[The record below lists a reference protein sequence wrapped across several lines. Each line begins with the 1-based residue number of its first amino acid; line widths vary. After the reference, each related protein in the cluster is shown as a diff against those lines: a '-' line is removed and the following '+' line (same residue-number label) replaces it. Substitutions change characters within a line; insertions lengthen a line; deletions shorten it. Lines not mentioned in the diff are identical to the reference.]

1 MDAKEQFNNQAKFYS
16 SSKTFSAGES
26 LDILS
31 NLLKDK
37 KFESGL
43 DIGTGAGF
51 AAFELSKSCQKV
63 EATDIS
69 EGMIAE
75 AKKIMKDRK
84 INNLNF
90 NICNAEELKYSDK
103 KFDIVTCRT
112 AAHHFIDVEKFC
124 CEVHRV
130 LKDEG
135 EFIIVDTITSDQIK
149 LNNWH
154 QEVELIRDKSH
165 IKNLS
170 LIEWK
175 NLLKKTN
182 FYIKDIIQSRV
193 TMNLNDWMERSGTSE
208 NDKKILKNKFQNS
221 DEKIKSFFGIKNLN
235 NDISFYWPVGIFNL
249 KKLNKIN

>member
-16 SSKTFSAGES
+16 SSKTFSTGES

-31 NLLKDK
+31 NLFNKK
-37 KFESGL
+37 KFKSGL

-51 AAFELSKSCQKV
+51 AAFELSKSCEKV

-69 EGMIAE
+69 EGMINE
-75 AKKIMKDRK
+75 AKKIMKERK

-90 NICNAEELKYSDK
+90 NICSAEELNYSDK
-103 KFDIVTCRT
+103 EFDIVTCRT

-124 CEVHRV
+124 SEVHRV

-154 QEVELIRDKSH
+154 QEVELIRDKSN

-175 NLLKKTN
+175 SILKISK
-182 FYIKDIIQSRV
+182 FSFLDIIQSRV
-193 TMNLNDWMERSGTSE
+193 TMNLNDWMERSGTSDK
-208 NDKKILKNKFQNS
+208 DKKILKDKFQNS
-221 DEKIKSFFGIKNLN
+221 NEKIKRFFGIKILN
-235 NDISFYWPVGIFNL
+235 NDISFYWPVGIFHL
-249 KKLNKIN
+249 KKLN

>member
-31 NLLKDK
+31 NLFNKK
-37 KFESGL
+37 KFKSGL

-51 AAFELSKSCQKV
+51 AAFELSKSCEKV

-69 EGMIAE
+69 EGMINE
-75 AKKIMKDRK
+75 AKKIMKERK

-90 NICNAEELKYSDK
+90 NICSAEELKYSDK
-103 KFDIVTCRT
+103 EFDIVTCRT
-112 AAHHFIDVEKFC
+112 AAHHFLDVEKFC
-124 CEVHRV
+124 SEVHRV

-175 NLLKKTN
+175 NILKISK
-182 FYIKDIIQSRV
+182 FSFLDIIQSRV
-193 TMNLNDWMERSGTSE
+193 TMNLNDWMERSGTSDK
-208 NDKKILKNKFQNS
+208 DKKILKDKFQNS
-221 DEKIKSFFGIKNLN
+221 DEKIKSFFGIKILN
-235 NDISFYWPVGIFNL
+235 NDISFYWPVGIFHL
-249 KKLNKIN
+249 KKLN

>member
-31 NLLKDK
+31 NLLNKG

-51 AAFELSKSCQKV
+51 AAFELSKSCEKV

-69 EGMIAE
+69 EGMINE
-75 AKKIMKDRK
+75 AKKIMKERK

-90 NICNAEELKYSDK
+90 NICSAEELNYRDNE
-103 KFDIVTCRT
+103 FDIVTCRT
-112 AAHHFIDVEKFC
+112 AAHHFLDVEKFC
-124 CEVHRV
+124 SEVHRV
-130 LKDEG
+130 LRDEG

-175 NLLKKTN
+175 NILKISK
-182 FYIKDIIQSRV
+182 FSFLDIIQSRV
-193 TMNLNDWMERSGTSE
+193 TMNLNDWMERSGTS
-208 NDKKILKNKFQNS
+208 DKDKNILKDKFQNS

-235 NDISFYWPVGIFNL
+235 SDISFYWPVGIFHL
-249 KKLNKIN
+249 KKLN

>member
-1 MDAKEQFNNQAKFYS
+1 MDAKEQFNNQARFYS

-26 LDILS
+26 LNILS
-31 NLLKDK
+31 NLISK
-37 KFESGL
+37 KTFKNGL
-43 DIGTGAGF
+43 DVGTGAGF
-51 AAFELSKSCQKV
+51 AAFELSKSCEKV

-69 EGMIAE
+69 EGMINE
-75 AKKIMKDRK
+75 AKKIMKERK

-90 NICNAEELKYSDK
+90 NICSAEELNYSDK
-103 KFDIVTCRT
+103 EFDIVTCRT
-112 AAHHFIDVEKFC
+112 AAHHFLDVEKFC
-124 CEVHRV
+124 SEVHRV

-175 NLLKKTN
+175 NILKISK
-182 FYIKDIIQSRV
+182 FSFLDIIQSRV
-193 TMNLNDWMERSGTSE
+193 TMNLNDWMKRSGTSDK
-208 NDKKILKNKFQNS
+208 DKKILKDKFQNS
-221 DEKIKSFFGIKNLN
+221 DEKIKSFFGIKILN
-235 NDISFYWPVGIFNL
+235 NDISFYWPVGIFHL
-249 KKLNKIN
+249 KKLN